1 MRILLQRVS
10 HAQVAIAGAVHSEID
25 QGFLLLLGIEE
36 ADGQDD
42 IDFLCK
48 KVAQIRLFN
57 DAEGVMNLSL
67 QEVEGSLMVV
77 SQFTLYASTKKGN
90 RPSYIRA
97 ARPEK
102 AIPLYEAFVQR
113 LQELTQKPVATGVF
127 GADMQVSL
135 CNDGPVTILIDSK
148 RLSEKGSLF
157 FMLQFL

>member
-36 ADGQDD
+36 VDGQDD

-113 LQELTQKPVATGVF
+113 LQELTQTPVATGVF

-148 RLSEKGSLF
+148 MRDF
-157 FMLQFL
+157 

>member
-1 MRILLQRVS
+1 MRAIIQRVS
-10 HAQVAIAGAVHSEID
+10 QANISIDQKIHSEI
-25 QGFLLLLGIEE
+25 QKGLFILLGIEE

-148 RLSEKGSLF
+148 MRDF
-157 FMLQFL
+157 

>member
-10 HAQVAIAGAVHSEID
+10 HAQVAIAEAVHSEIG

-148 RLSEKGSLF
+148 MRDF
-157 FMLQFL
+157 

>member
-10 HAQVAIAGAVHSEID
+10 HAQVAIAGAVHSEIGT
-25 QGFLLLLGIEE
+25 GFLLLLGIEE
-36 ADGQDD
+36 ADGADD
-42 IDFLCK
+42 IAYLCK
-48 KVAQIRLFN
+48 KIAQIRLFN

-77 SQFTLYASTKKGN
+77 SQFTLYANTKKGN

-102 AIPLYEAFVQR
+102 VIPLYEAFVQQ
-113 LQELTQKPVATGVF
+113 LQALTQKPVTTGVF

-135 CNDGPVTILIDSK
+135 CNDGPVTIFIDSK
-148 RLSEKGSLF
+148 MRDF
-157 FMLQFL
+157 

>member
-10 HAQVAIAGAVHSEID
+10 HAQVAIAGSVHSETG

-97 ARPEK
+97 ARPDK

-148 RLSEKGSLF
+148 MRDF
-157 FMLQFL
+157 

>member
-10 HAQVAIAGAVHSEID
+10 HAQVAIAGAVHSEIG

-97 ARPEK
+97 ARSEK

-148 RLSEKGSLF
+148 MRDF
-157 FMLQFL
+157 

>member
-10 HAQVAIAGAVHSEID
+10 HAQVAIAGAVHSEIG

-97 ARPEK
+97 ADLKKQSP
-102 AIPLYEAFVQR
+102 YM
-113 LQELTQKPVATGVF
+113 ELLSKGYKNSPKSLLP
-127 GADMQVSL
+127 QVYLEPICKWVSAMMDLLLSL
-135 CNDGPVTILIDSK
+135 
-148 RLSEKGSLF
+148 
-157 FMLQFL
+157 

>member
-10 HAQVAIAGAVHSEID
+10 HAQVAIAGVVHSEIG

-42 IDFLCK
+42 VDFLCK
-48 KVAQIRLFN
+48 KVTQIRLFN

-67 QEVEGSLMVV
+67 QEVESSLMVV

-135 CNDGPVTILIDSK
+135 CNDGPITIFIDSK
-148 RLSEKGSLF
+148 MRDF
-157 FMLQFL
+157 

>member
-135 CNDGPVTILIDSK
+135 CNDGPVTILIDS
-148 RLSEKGSLF
+148 RMRDF
-157 FMLQFL
+157 